1 MFKKLK
7 DSLISEYWK
16 FRIKSIYLIIR
27 NGLNVSFPDTKLIKV
42 NKKNIHFEIENNTS
56 SNKLTNT
63 DLIFSTDSGIFIL
76 LSSEN
81 KTIQII
87 KGKIYGLCY
96 YKGYWI
102 FSRSNNYTKS
112 NQIKDKSKRQ
122 SDICAIKILG
132 NELVDYKVLI
142 WGVAGE
148 VHQIDI
154 FKNSLYFPVT
164 GFNLLVN
171 IPIEKLF
178 LNDKPIP
185 KPKTFFSLKSQVEL
199 KIFRPSHLNSIF
211 YSKLTDSI
219 YLIAH
224 NSTAHTNRNSDIIVI
239 RNNNISSIINTKAHS
254 SHNIYELNDGK
265 TLIYN
270 DSNNRKLMMGDL
282 CLFESNK
289 LLRGLAVTE
298 SSIFV
303 GGSDIDFIGD
313 KRMSS
318 NCFIYHITKKG
329 DLIKKIKFNNLG
341 NIKEVRVYNGKDYGL
356 SL

>member
-1 MFKKLK
+1 MIKKILNSIIT
-7 DSLISEYWK
+7 DYWK
-16 FRIKSIYLIIR
+16 FRIRSFYLIIR
-27 NGLNVSFPDTKLIKV
+27 NGFNLSFPDTKLISV
-42 NKKNIHFEIENNTS
+42 NKKNVHFEIENS
-56 SNKLTNT
+56 SNNQINNT

-81 KTIQII
+81 KTIQILE
-87 KGKIYGLCY
+87 GKIYGLCY
-96 YKGYWI
+96 HKGYWI

-112 NQIKDKSKRQ
+112 NQINDKSKRQ

-132 NELVDYKVLI
+132 TEVVDYKILI
-142 WGVAGE
+142 WGIVGE
-148 VHQIDI
+148 VHQIDV

-171 IPIEKLF
+171 IPMGELF
-178 LNDKPIP
+178 LNDKPIS

-211 YSKLTDSI
+211 YSKLTDNI

-239 RNNNISSIINTKAHS
+239 HNNNRSSIINTTAHS
-254 SHNIYELNDGK
+254 SHNIYEMNDGE
-265 TLIYN
+265 TLIYC
-270 DSNNRKLMMGDL
+270 DSNNRKLMMGNL
-282 CLFESNK
+282 CLFESDT
-289 LLRGLAVTE
+289 LLRGLAITE

-303 GGSDIDFIGD
+303 GGSDIDFIGN

-318 NCFIYHITKKG
+318 NCFIYQITKDG
-329 DLIKKIKFNNLG
+329 DLVKKIKFFNLG